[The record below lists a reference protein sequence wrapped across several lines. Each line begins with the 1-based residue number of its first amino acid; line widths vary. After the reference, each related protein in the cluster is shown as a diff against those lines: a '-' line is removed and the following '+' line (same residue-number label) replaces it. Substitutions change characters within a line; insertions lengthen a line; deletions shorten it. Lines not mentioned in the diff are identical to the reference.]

1 MQIISEYKKR
11 PSRWTKDSNG
21 WRRTPVTVPAGHKMV
36 MAIENGRTVH
46 ILVPYK

>member
-1 MQIISEYKKR
+1 
-11 PSRWTKDSNG
+11 
-21 WRRTPVTVPAGHKMV
+21 VPAGHKMV